1 MSRAPGPVRQ
11 GRPGRPAG
19 HDRPVGVT
27 SRARRLDGGNH
38 TWVAG
43 NGQVIALPLIID
55 YVVVA
60 TDGREEVR
68 IEATVDVVQ
77 GALQVTDMEL
87 HAPQGLDTVALQ
99 REFRWRTPLDI
110 VERLIPRLLEDGIDP
125 FARDLPLT
133 RFPEAASGHTRSR
146 GELSDDFLRDIAE
159 EYLRLGRGYA
169 KRMAMERNVSP
180 RTVVSWVVKARE
192 RGILSPAP
200 KSGSA
205 GGQILTG

>member
-1 MSRAPGPVRQ
+1 MSSRS
-11 GRPGRPAG
+11 RP
-19 HDRPVGVT
+19 DRPKGVT
-27 SRARRLDGGNH
+27 SRARVVDGARH
-38 TWVAG
+38 RWTAG

-55 YVVVA
+55 YVDVSDA
-60 TDGREEVR
+60 GLERLR
-68 IEATVDVVQ
+68 IEATVDVIK
-77 GALQVTDMEL
+77 GALQITDMKL
-87 HAPQGLDTVALQ
+87 HASEGLDTLALQ

-110 VERLIPRLLEDGIDP
+110 VERLIPRLHADGIDP
-125 FARDLPLT
+125 FSIDLPVT

-180 RTVVSWVVKARE
+180 RTVVSWIVKARE

-200 KSGSA
+200 GPGAA
-205 GGQILTG
+205 GGEIVTG